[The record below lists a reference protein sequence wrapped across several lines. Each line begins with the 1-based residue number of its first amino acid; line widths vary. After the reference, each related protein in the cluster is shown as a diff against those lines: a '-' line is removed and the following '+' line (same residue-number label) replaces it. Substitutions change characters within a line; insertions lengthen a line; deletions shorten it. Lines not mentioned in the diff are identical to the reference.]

1 MNNISA
7 IDIESVFTW
16 VKDNVILKHSSTLV
30 NTPWYDYDI
39 EADLRLIK
47 QALINGNSE
56 FIYVVRDHGTML
68 LLLSEFHSSMALDW
82 DGSED
87 FAYYHCKMFSMQSV
101 RLTKQT
107 AGVLLDRG
115 PLLKSFS
122 GGNKNTYLKEILDF
136 VNNKG
141 FNSDP
146 ARSLFDCLHI
156 GEELNLR
163 SMKNFIARVENHL
176 RCLN

>member
-16 VKDNVILKHSSTLV
+16 VKDNFILKHSSTLV

-39 EADLRLIK
+39 ETDLRLIK

-146 ARSLFDCLHI
+146 VRSLFDCLHI
-156 GEELNLR
+156 GEELNLP

>member
-1 MNNISA
+1 
-7 IDIESVFTW
+7 
-16 VKDNVILKHSSTLV
+16 
-30 NTPWYDYDI
+30 
-39 EADLRLIK
+39 
-47 QALINGNSE
+47 
-56 FIYVVRDHGTML
+56 
-68 LLLSEFHSSMALDW
+68 
-82 DGSED
+82 
-87 FAYYHCKMFSMQSV
+87 MFSMQSV
-101 RLTKQT
+101 RLTKQN

-146 ARSLFDCLHI
+146 VRSLFDCLHI
-156 GEELNLR
+156 GEELNLP

>member
-82 DGSED
+82 D
-87 FAYYHCKMFSMQSV
+87 
-101 RLTKQT
+101 
-107 AGVLLDRG
+107 
-115 PLLKSFS
+115 
-122 GGNKNTYLKEILDF
+122 
-136 VNNKG
+136 
-141 FNSDP
+141 
-146 ARSLFDCLHI
+146 
-156 GEELNLR
+156 
-163 SMKNFIARVENHL
+163 
-176 RCLN
+176 